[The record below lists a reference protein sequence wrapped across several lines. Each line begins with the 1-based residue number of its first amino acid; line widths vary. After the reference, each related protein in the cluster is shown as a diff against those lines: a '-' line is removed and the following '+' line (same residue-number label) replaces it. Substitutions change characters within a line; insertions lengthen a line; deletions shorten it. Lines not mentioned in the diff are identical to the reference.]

1 MAKTTKLVGYGISF
15 DMKLVGG
22 VKTADDF
29 RRAAKSVQKSVNKA
43 TDATKQHKLQM
54 EALNQAFR
62 KGAMNRK
69 QYEQALNSLNFKEMR
84 RQQRIEKERRAVQGL
99 DQQEAILSRNRQR
112 RARMAGMAASATSGL
127 GFGGSFAG
135 AARFLG
141 GVGLGKGAA
150 LMGGGFLGALG
161 IQKSLAEFSKLESN
175 VVALQV
181 LFGEGLGNRLQNEF
195 RELAKTTILTNSQ
208 LVENAK
214 IWASYGLTTEG
225 MTERLKR
232 LGSVAAVGGG
242 SVAEKFK
249 LLTRAFAQVNAMG
262 KLMGQEKLQLVNAG
276 FSLKAVADAAGVSMD
291 DFSKAMEDGRIKAEH
306 LNQAL
311 INVTSKGGQFEG
323 MLEELADTLSGK
335 MTILRSESERLM
347 QILGA
352 GLKKPAGLF
361 LDKLI
366 EAAKAS
372 KEFVTSIDKLNTFS
386 AGTTSKDHTPSGVGE
401 LPDTTSG
408 VRRTLNLLN
417 SFVPR
422 IFPESYLEMAKN
434 RSQPLSG
441 NKAHRTYK
449 TGTPIIGPNLGP
461 FGNFSFGLER
471 YMEGIDNS
479 AFNMPKGAYADPFMQ
494 SLSFHRE
501 AGRIASQEIQAE
513 SMSLALARAFEKA
526 LADNVSDEVLSGLF
540 SQAKDQM
547 QDEAVRKGF
556 VKKYGIFAS
565 ENLPQDDFNEMQ
577 DMALDFEKDK
587 RDREML
593 LQNKIEFE
601 TALYEAEMQ
610 RVNDVRDAEITR
622 INNHEKI
629 VREAL
634 EKERKIAAGPEQKDA
649 MFTGGSVEEFMFLRR
664 QTQIN
669 ETAKAVKEA
678 ENRASEQRKQI
689 EADRKAADE
698 KRDSAITELKN
709 AIFEL
714 TTKIS
719 NLD

>member
-69 QYEQALNSLNFKEMR
+69 QYEQALNSLKFKEMR

-99 DQQEAILSRNRQR
+99 DQQEAILSRNRQK

-127 GFGGSFAG
+127 GFGGSAAG

-150 LMGGGFLGALG
+150 LMGAGFLGTLG

-181 LFGEGLGNRLQNEF
+181 LFGEGLGNRLQDEF
-195 RELAKTTILTNSQ
+195 RELAKTTILTNAQ

-242 SVAEKFK
+242 SVTEKFK
-249 LLTRAFAQVNAMG
+249 LLTKAFAQVNAMG
-262 KLMGQEKLQLVNAG
+262 KLMGDEKLQLINAG
-276 FSLKAVADAAGVSMD
+276 FSLKAIAEAAGVSMN
-291 DFSKAMEDGRIKAEH
+291 DFAKAMEEGRIKAEH
-306 LNQAL
+306 LNEAL
-311 INVTSKGGQFEG
+311 ISVTSKGGQFEG

-366 EAAKAS
+366 DAAKAS
-372 KEFVTSIDKLNTFS
+372 KEFVTDLDKLNTFGS
-386 AGTTSKDHTPSGVGE
+386 GVTAKGQTPSGVGE

-408 VRRTLNLLN
+408 VRKTLNLLN
-417 SFVPR
+417 SFIPR
-422 IFPESYLEMAKN
+422 LFPESYLEMAQN
-434 RSQPLSG
+434 RSQPLLT
-441 NKAHRTYK
+441 NKVPRTYR
-449 TGTPIIGPNLGP
+449 TGTPLIGPQLGP
-461 FGNFSFGLER
+461 FSNFSFGLER
-471 YMEGIDNS
+471 GIEDIDTS
-479 AFNMPKGAYADPFMQ
+479 AFRMSKGAYADPFMQ
-494 SLSFHRE
+494 SLSFQRE
-501 AGRIASQEIQAE
+501 SARTRSQQLQAE

-547 QDEAVRKGF
+547 QDEGVRKQF
-556 VKKYGIFAS
+556 VKQYGIFGS
-565 ENLPQDDFNEMQ
+565 ENLPQDGFNLMQ
-577 DMALDFEKDK
+577 DMGLDFEKDK
-587 RDREML
+587 RDKEML
-593 LQNKIEFE
+593 IQNKMEFE
-601 TALYEAEMQ
+601 AALYEADLQ
-610 RVNDVRDAEITR
+610 RIDDVRDAEFER
-622 INNHEKI
+622 INNQEKSI
-629 VREAL
+629 REAL
-634 EKERKIAAGPEQKDA
+634 EKEKKIAAGPSQKDA

-678 ENRASEQRKQI
+678 EDRAAEQRRQI
-689 EADRKAADE
+689 EADRKAAEDAHD
-698 KRDSAITELKN
+698 RDRETIMGILREIRDGKLN
-709 AIFEL
+709 E
-714 TTKIS
+714 
-719 NLD
+719 